1 MMMEVCAPRSAGHAG
16 RMRAT
21 DGRSVT
27 VLMAGPLVLPAA
39 ASIVA
44 VSLCQISSGDAH
56 ASLPAPV
63 HGIGRYAAHT
73 VRAFPPPCEKN
84 HGCVRFGKGAAA
96 NMDVHKGICLA
107 RCLTTRFPH
116 GNGRAL

>member
-1 MMMEVCAPRSAGHAG
+1 
-16 RMRAT
+16 MRRVAVNRRCFAVDDDGGVRPTLCGTCRQDAAT

-84 HGCVRFGKGAAA
+84 HGC
-96 NMDVHKGICLA
+96 
-107 RCLTTRFPH
+107 
-116 GNGRAL
+116 